1 MLSGAAWP
9 LSIISSLAHRFL
21 QGTDRGARNTWWYV
35 CITNRPFARCALHL
49 NARVAD
55 RPLAHRALHLNARVA
70 DRPLARRALHLNA
83 RVADRPLARRTL
95 QLPNPILLPP
105 PTVPQGVHKQWKME
119 FATAQRGEE
128 E

>member
-35 CITNRPFARCALHL
+35 CIANRPFARRALHL

-70 DRPLARRALHLNA
+70 DRPLARRAL
-83 RVADRPLARRTL
+83 

-105 PTVPQGVHKQWKME
+105 PTVPQGVHKQWGME
-119 FATAQRGEE
+119 FATAQRDAEE
-128 E
+128 

>member
-9 LSIISSLAHRFL
+9 LSTISSLAHRFL

-35 CITNRPFARCALHL
+35 CIAN
-49 NARVAD
+49 

-70 DRPLARRALHLNA
+70 DRPLARRAL
-83 RVADRPLARRTL
+83 

-105 PTVPQGVHKQWKME
+105 PTIPQGVHKQWGME
-119 FATAQRGEE
+119 FATAQRDAEE
-128 E
+128 

>member
-55 RPLAHRALHLNARVA
+55 RPLA
-70 DRPLARRALHLNA
+70 RRA
-83 RVADRPLARRTL
+83 L

-105 PTVPQGVHKQWKME
+105 PTVPQGVHKQWGME
-119 FATAQRGEE
+119 FATAQRDEE